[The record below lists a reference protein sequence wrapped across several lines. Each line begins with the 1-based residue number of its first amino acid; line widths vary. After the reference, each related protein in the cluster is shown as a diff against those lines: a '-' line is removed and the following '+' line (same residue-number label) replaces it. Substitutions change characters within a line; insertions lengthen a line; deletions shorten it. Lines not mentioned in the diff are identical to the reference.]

1 MCTHCFQSSHW
12 KRRWSIQIRKSR
24 FQTECIQALSKRRK
38 QVKFWNPRWAENIW
52 DNPTLIHHVKIHI
65 CFRRVFTTAG
75 VAAGVAAAFNAPI
88 GGLLFAMEDLSTFWN
103 RTLSWQTF
111 FCSGVA
117 ACIANVI
124 NTAFNAFSYQ
134 GNFGLFSLAV
144 RKQKNWIRSRITS
157 CMSC

>member
-1 MCTHCFQSSHW
+1 M
-12 KRRWSIQIRKSR
+12 
-24 FQTECIQALSKRRK
+24 
-38 QVKFWNPRWAENIW
+38 
-52 DNPTLIHHVKIHI
+52 
-65 CFRRVFTTAG
+65 FTTAG

-144 RKQKNWIRSRITS
+144 RKQKHWNSFKDY
-157 CMSC
+157 MYVVLK